1 MKQTTV
7 TYPREGITPGQPGIP
22 GEMGEAAVGARR
34 EPATVVPTYAAA
46 YNQPISSHL
55 TMAKLIK

>member
-22 GEMGEAAVGARR
+22 GEMGEAAVEARR
-34 EPATVVPTYAAA
+34 EPATVVPTDAAA
-46 YNQPISSHL
+46 YNQPISSH
-55 TMAKLIK
+55 